1 MCFGIF
7 HMAKDT
13 GLLLKL
19 STARS
24 LTVISHIPEGPQQT
38 LNGVPLMESS
48 TSRHIHTLLS
58 LGAYNAFSAIRHA
71 LSKPHGVAN

>member
-1 MCFGIF
+1 MRFGF
-7 HMAKDT
+7 FQMAKDT

-19 STARS
+19 STVRS

-38 LNGVPLMESS
+38 LNGFPLIESS
-48 TSRHIHTLLS
+48 TAQHIHTLLS
-58 LGAYNAFSAIRHA
+58 LGAYNAFGAIRHA